1 MDLGG
6 ISDEELLAES
16 KKRTGRDRDDLVNE
30 LFRRHYERVARW
42 CFRSTGD
49 REAAADLAQDVFLKA
64 HRHLGSFKGSSRF
77 STWLYSIVR
86 NESMNRFQ
94 RAAPPMDNEDVLAEI
109 ASLDA
114 LPDELTERGT
124 QGQRVREFLAAT
136 LDPLERKVFTLHYG
150 DEMPLDAITRLLRLD
165 NASGAKASIVSAR
178 RKLAKAVQRLRARGE
193 TL

>member
-1 MDLGG
+1 
-6 ISDEELLAES
+6 
-16 KKRTGRDRDDLVNE
+16 
-30 LFRRHYERVARW
+30 
-42 CFRSTGD
+42 
-49 REAAADLAQDVFLKA
+49 
-64 HRHLGSFKGSSRF
+64 
-77 STWLYSIVR
+77 
-86 NESMNRFQ
+86 MNRFQ
-94 RAAPPMDNEDVLAEI
+94 RAAPPMDSEDVLANI

-124 QGQRVREFLAAT
+124 QGQRVREFLSVT
-136 LDPLERKVFTLHYG
+136 LDPLERTVFTLHYG